1 MTVLCANLVFKMQ
14 GAGGPQRTFSV
25 LDRLLLTHPV
35 WLQLSINRD
44 SALYILLREPVGVRP
59 SQLLQTFISLSRYI
73 KHSTEKVSF
82 LLYSPLYC
90 DSRCLQTF
98 LVRKCIS
105 SQRKVLCLRVT
116 ADKSA
121 SSVQECFIC
130 EEDSSEY
137 ACLTC
142 PRRLP

>member
-1 MTVLCANLVFKMQ
+1 MHK
-14 GAGGPQRTFSV
+14 S
-25 LDRLLLTHPV
+25 PV
-35 WLQLSINRD
+35 
-44 SALYILLREPVGVRP
+44 RE
-59 SQLLQTFISLSRYI
+59 
-73 KHSTEKVSF
+73 EVSF
-82 LLYSPLYC
+82 LLYSALCC

-98 LVRKCIS
+98 LVRKCVS

-137 ACLTC
+137 DCPTCLGSGCVQVLRPPPVKHVPCCLHTRQSISVSSVTSIRLGELGAQFSRPVS
-142 PRRLP
+142 PRGLLLHKQVSVGGASILAD